1 MASTIVIGESYTN
14 NGHRTLGSSACWY
27 IHALT
32 RPGRPDLSTLV
43 NHNSRSPTAARTALV
58 SLSVVSKIFP
68 RLFTG
73 HSYKVGI
80 IVPAIE
86 KRNLSAV
93 LPFFMTNDLDLAGLN
108 FILAHAI
115 SFSRLRRIHLLPM
128 TDVVVTVRSSMYA
141 LIGGWRTPVF
151 IIGPRHSISA
161 DFTIIF
167 MARVKRVAD
176 SVQPVMI
183 PLSSL
188 CQSEINILD
197 EFLTWKLS

>member
-1 MASTIVIGESYTN
+1 MASTIVIGELYTN
-14 NGHRTLGSSACWY
+14 NSHRILGSTACWY
-27 IHALT
+27 IHALKW
-32 RPGRPDLSTLV
+32 PGRPDLSTLV
-43 NHNSRSPTAARTALV
+43 SHNSRSPIAARTALV

-68 RLFTG
+68 RLFMG
-73 HSYKVGI
+73 HSVKVGI

-93 LPFFMTNDLDLAGLN
+93 LPFFMMNDLDLAGLN

-128 TDVVVTVRSSMYA
+128 TDVVVTVRSSMYV

-151 IIGPRHSISA
+151 IIGPWHSISA
-161 DFTIIF
+161 DLFI
-167 MARVKRVAD
+167 ARVKRVTD

-197 EFLTWKLS
+197 EILTWKLS

>member
-1 MASTIVIGESYTN
+1 MLIYPRFETA
-14 NGHRTLGSSACWY
+14 RSAGPVHSDQTQLQVAY
-27 IHALT
+27 
-32 RPGRPDLSTLV
+32 
-43 NHNSRSPTAARTALV
+43 RTALV
-58 SLSVVSKIFP
+58 SLSVVLKIFP

-73 HSYKVGI
+73 HSVKVGI

-93 LPFFMTNDLDLAGLN
+93 LSFFMTNDLDLAGLS

-115 SFSRLRRIHLLPM
+115 SFSRLRRIYLFPI
-128 TDVVVTVRSSMYA
+128 TDVVVIVRSSMYA
-141 LIGGWRTPVF
+141 LIGSWRSPVF
-151 IIGPRHSISA
+151 IIGPRYSTSA
-161 DFTIIF
+161 DFTIII

-183 PLSSL
+183 PLSNL

-197 EFLTWKLS
+197 EILT